1 MGFFRFERKDPN
13 WCMIYKVVI
22 FSFFIFGLVVCGFS
36 QSTRDVNAPKPPS
49 ARYQSSKKA
58 KKQFFLF
65 RVFKKKDRQL
75 TGAEEVAEFRKRIA
89 NTTRKKAKMEK
100 KAAKPQYSDPL
111 YFGHKKPP
119 KKRPNG
125 KKKFCKECGLT
136 H

>member
-1 MGFFRFERKDPN
+1 
-13 WCMIYKVVI
+13 MIYKVVI
-22 FSFFIFGLVVCGFS
+22 FSFFVFGLVVCGS
-36 QSTRDVNAPKPPS
+36 GQSTRDVSAPRPPS
-49 ARYQSSKKA
+49 ARYQSTKKEKKA
-58 KKQFFLF
+58 FFLF
-65 RVFKKKDRQL
+65 KVFKKKDRQL
-75 TGAEEVAEFRKRIA
+75 TGEEEIAEFRKRIA

-100 KAAKPQYSDPL
+100 KASKPQYADPL